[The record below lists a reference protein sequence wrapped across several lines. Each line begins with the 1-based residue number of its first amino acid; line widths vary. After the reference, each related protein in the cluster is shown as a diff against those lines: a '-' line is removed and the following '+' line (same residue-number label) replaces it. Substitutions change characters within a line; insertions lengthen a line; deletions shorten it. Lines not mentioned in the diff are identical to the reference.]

1 MKKITLLMA
10 VLMWSSVFYAQTYL
24 TEDFEGPFLPNG
36 WVDEADASDYS
47 NVTYAAIE
55 LVNSET
61 YIIVTSGDTNF
72 VAIGAADNNPGTVF
86 TATGPGIGTGT
97 ATGKENNWAFSTVR
111 ANAGTRSAFF
121 NDFNGNNDKWLITPV
136 MNTSAGTS
144 PEFTYYE
151 NLDNSVDFGGVTG
164 VYYSTDYTGGD
175 PTAATWTSVNAVLG
189 TDAED
194 IWTLRGP
201 YTLPVNATV
210 YVAFR
215 YTGNNKHDWWVDDV
229 LVRETP
235 TCVEPSAASFSS
247 ITTSSAS
254 FSWTPQGGE
263 SLWDV
268 ELVDITASGTPTGTP
283 TTFGVSNPYVFNSLA
298 DGNKYEAY
306 VRADCGGSTSAWA
319 GPFVF
324 ITIPSNDDCAQ
335 AQVVVHE
342 LEKATAV
349 SATATSG
356 TINGATD
363 SGLAVD
369 PLSACYLVGIT
380 PNDDVW
386 FAFVAKGPDVNITFD
401 MAFDGVAELY
411 SGTCGSLVLVDC
423 SDDNVTGP
431 AQEEIN
437 VTGLTAGNT
446 YYVRIFY
453 WWPATT
459 PDGNFTVKIW
469 SSEALSN
476 NEFDT
481 ENAFRYYPNP
491 VNNELNLRAQNTIE
505 NVSVYNMLGQEVLRV
520 VPNTNSS
527 TINIS
532 ALQTGAYFIRVTIN
546 GVTETKQII
555 KR

>member
-10 VLMWSSVFYAQTYL
+10 VLMWSSMFYAQTYL
-24 TEDFEGPFLPNG
+24 DQDFEGTFLPAG
-36 WVDEADASDYS
+36 WVDEI
-47 NVTYAAIE
+47 T
-55 LVNSET
+55 
-61 YIIVTSGDTNF
+61 
-72 VAIGAADNNPGTVF
+72 PGTL
-86 TATGPGIGTGT
+86 AT
-97 ATGKENNWAFSTVR
+97 NNWAFSTVR
-111 ANAGTRSAFF
+111 ANSGTRSAFF
-121 NDFNGNNDKWLITPV
+121 NDFNGDNDRWLITPV
-136 MNTSAGTS
+136 MNTSTGTS
-144 PEFTYYE
+144 PELTYYE

-175 PTAATWTSVNAVLG
+175 PTAATWTNVNPTLG

-194 IWTLRGP
+194 IWTIRGP
-201 YTLPVNATV
+201 YALPVNATV

-254 FSWTPQGGE
+254 FSWTPQGAE
-263 SLWDV
+263 TLWDV
-268 ELVDITASGTPTGTP
+268 ELVDITASGTPTGAP
-283 TTFGVSNPYVFNSLA
+283 TASGVTNPHTFNALA

-319 GPFVF
+319 GPFAF
-324 ITIPSNDDCAQ
+324 TTKPSNDDCTQ

-342 LEKATAV
+342 LEIATRD
-349 SATATSG
+349 SATPTSG

-363 SGLAVD
+363 SGLAPNGVCA
-369 PLSACYLVGIT
+369 PTGTA
-380 PNDDVW
+380 NDDVW

-401 MAFDGVAELY
+401 MGFDAVVELY
-411 SGTCGSLVLVDC
+411 STTDDTCGTIAFLAC
-423 SDDNVTGP
+423 ADNAITGP
-431 AQEEIN
+431 AQEEII

-446 YYVRIFY
+446 YYVRIFH
-453 WWPATT
+453 WEATAA
-459 PDGNFTVKIW
+459 PDGDFTIKIW

-476 NEFDT
+476 DEFDV
-481 ENAFRYYPNP
+481 ENSFRYYPNP
-491 VNNELNLRAQNTIE
+491 VNNELNLKAQNTIE

-520 VPNTNSS
+520 APNTNSS
-527 TINIS
+527 KIDMA

-546 GVTETKQII
+546 GVTKTKQII